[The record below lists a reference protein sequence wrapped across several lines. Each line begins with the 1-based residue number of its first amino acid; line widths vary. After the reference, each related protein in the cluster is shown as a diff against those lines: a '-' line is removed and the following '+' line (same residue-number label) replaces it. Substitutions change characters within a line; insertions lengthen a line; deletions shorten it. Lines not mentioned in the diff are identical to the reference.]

1 MCTHT
6 SSCCCH
12 EHSHHAAACAE
23 TTPSLWHELR
33 TPVISA
39 LLLAAGI
46 TGDHCGLQ
54 SVPLWRLLLYA
65 AAWLPMALPVMKEAW
80 IQVRKFDFFNEFTL
94 MLLATIGA
102 FALGEYPEAV
112 AVMLFYGIGEWLQGR
127 AVRKARHSV
136 RALLDI
142 RPQKARLQQHDG
154 SWAEVH
160 PQHVEPGC
168 IIQVRAGERVPLDGT
183 LTDEAATFD
192 TSALTGESVPRLLQP
207 GECVAAGMVV
217 NSGAVC
223 LRVERK
229 WNDSALSRI
238 LHMVEEAAE
247 HKAPVEHTIRRFAHR
262 YTPAVM
268 GLAVLL
274 VAGPWLYSFI
284 AADFHYLFS
293 DWLYRALVFM
303 VISCPC
309 AIVISI
315 PLAYFAAIGAA
326 SHQGV
331 LFKGGQSLDALR
343 RTGMLVFDKTGTLTE
358 GRFSISHTVCTAT
371 VKDEAELLYYM
382 AAIERG
388 STHPLAQ
395 AIVGKADAQSI
406 PETEAQH
413 IREVPGYGMT
423 GQVDGHE
430 VCVGRAKFLQ
440 SKGITLTETHETG
453 SAVYCSIDG
462 KLAGHIVMSDQIKP
476 NTSAVLQA
484 ISKKYRPEMH
494 LLSGDTPKAVQAIAR
509 TLHIDN
515 AHSELLPEEKVEQLK
530 LLIIRAHKQQRLTTF
545 VGDGIN
551 DAPALALADI
561 GIAMGGSSGTDVAAE
576 TADIVLQHGRMNE
589 LLTAFNISRTTHR
602 IVIENILFAL
612 GIKLLILLLGAMGEA
627 SMWAAVFSDVGVAL
641 ICILNA
647 MRIFSQYTAKGP
659 YAKTK

>member
-23 TTPSLWHELR
+23 TAPSLWHELR

-142 RPQKARLQQHDG
+142 RPQKARLQQPDG

-238 LHMVEEAAE
+238 LHMVEEAADR
-247 HKAPVEHTIRRFAHR
+247 KAPVERTIRRFAHR

-268 GLAVLL
+268 ALAVLL
-274 VAGPWLYSFI
+274 VAMPWVYSLY
-284 AADFHYLFS
+284 AADFHYQFA

-326 SHQGV
+326 SHLGV
-331 LFKGGQSLDALR
+331 LFKGGYCLDALR
-343 RTGMLVFDKTGTLTE
+343 RTGTLVFDKTGTLTE
-358 GRFSISHTVCTAT
+358 GRFSISHAVCGPA
-371 VKDEAELLYYM
+371 VKDEAELLYYLS
-382 AAIERG
+382 AVERG
-388 STHPLAQ
+388 STHPLAL
-395 AIVGKADAQSI
+395 AIVKKAEQLGVK
-406 PETEAQH
+406 ETEAQH
-413 IREVPGYGMT
+413 IREVPGRGMT
-423 GQVDGHE
+423 ATVDGHK
-430 VCVGRAKFLQ
+430 VCAGRAKLLQ
-440 SKGITLTETHETG
+440 AQGIAVSETQETG
-453 SAVYCSIDG
+453 TVVYCAIDG
-462 KLAGHIVMSDQIKP
+462 RLAGYVVMNDQLKADTP
-476 NTSAVLQA
+476 QALQT
-484 ISKKYRPEMH
+484 ISRKFRPEMH
-494 LLSGDTPKAVQAIAR
+494 ILSGDTPQAVQAVADQ
-509 TLHIDN
+509 LHIAH
-515 AHSELLPEEKVEQLK
+515 AHSGLLPEEKVEQLK
-530 LLIIRAHKQQRLTTF
+530 ALTQQAHDRQQLAVF

-551 DAPALALADI
+551 DAPALALADV
-561 GIAMGGSSGTDVAAE
+561 GIAIGGCSGTDVAME
-576 TADIVLQHGRMNE
+576 TADVVLQHGRMSE
-589 LLTAFNISRTTHR
+589 LLTAFSVSHITHR
-602 IVIENILFAL
+602 IVVENITFSL
-612 GIKLLILLLGAMGEA
+612 GIKLLILLLGAMGMA

-641 ICILNA
+641 LCILNA
-647 MRIFSQYTAKGP
+647 MRIFSRYTSP
-659 YAKTK
+659 RR